1 MGLTAPARISSVGS
15 WIRNPGGALG
25 GTMDAGAFLQ
35 SEYYQSV
42 LGALALI
49 VVLSMVLERALSVPF
64 EWSLW
69 SKWLE
74 EKMLRAP
81 ISFAVA
87 WVICFQMHFDLL
99 PILTNAREAWVGTFS
114 IGTFLTAGVIA
125 GGSKGAILLFQGILG
140 FSKQAVDARVEQSKL
155 TAARPPAAAPP
166 PGVTAVQWWQRRK

>member
-1 MGLTAPARISSVGS
+1 
-15 WIRNPGGALG
+15 
-25 GTMDAGAFLQ
+25 MDVGAFLQ

-69 SKWLE
+69 SKWIE
-74 EKMLRAP
+74 DKKLRTP
-81 ISFAVA
+81 IAFVLA
-87 WVICFQMHFDLL
+87 WVICVQMHFDLL
-99 PILTNAREAWVGTFS
+99 PILTNAKDAWIGTFS
-114 IGTFLTAGVIA
+114 IGTFLTAGVVA

-155 TAARPPAAAPP
+155 TAARPPAVVPP
-166 PGVTAVQWWQRRK
+166 SATAVQWWQRRK